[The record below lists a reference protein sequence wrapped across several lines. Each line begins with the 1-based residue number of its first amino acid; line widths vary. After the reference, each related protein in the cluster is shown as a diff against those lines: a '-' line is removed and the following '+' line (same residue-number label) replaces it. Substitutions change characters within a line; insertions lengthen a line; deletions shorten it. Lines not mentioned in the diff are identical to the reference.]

1 VSGDD
6 VTRGAGSGDADTK
19 PGAETD
25 RGLHLFEA
33 YGVELE
39 HMIVDAGTLDVRPV
53 ADRLLAAVSDGDEP
67 EAEVELGEIAWSN
80 ELVLH
85 VIELKTNGP
94 ADTLAG
100 LGALFQEH
108 VARVGALLEPMG
120 ARLLPTGMHP
130 WMSPDREARLWPHE
144 YTEVYRTFDRIF
156 GCRGHGWS
164 NLQSTH
170 VNLPFQGD
178 DEFGRLHAA
187 VRMVLPLLPALAA
200 STPVAD
206 GRVSRWMDT
215 RMETYRHNAA
225 KVPSVAGRIVPERA
239 FTRAEYDALLESV
252 YADLAPHDPDGVL
265 RHPWVNARGA
275 IARFDRGSIE
285 IRVIDSQECA
295 GADVAVA
302 AAAAGAVRAL
312 AEGRLGTAA
321 EQRAW
326 PEGRLAEILL
336 STTESADRAV
346 IINADYLRCLG
357 YPGPP
362 PCTAGEVWR
371 HLVAETVARDDA
383 AAEWMPFLDGIATHG
398 CLARRVL
405 SALGRSGEPGT
416 DVPREALRDVY
427 GALAD
432 CIRDG
437 EPFVP

>member
-1 VSGDD
+1 MSRDP
-6 VTRGAGSGDADTK
+6 TRDEAPDTK

-25 RGLHLFEA
+25 HGLHLFQA

-39 HMIVDAGTLDVRPV
+39 HMIVDAETLDVKPV
-53 ADRLLAAVSDGDEP
+53 ADRLLAAVSDGNEP
-67 EAEVELGEIAWSN
+67 EAEVERGDVAWSN

-94 ADTLAG
+94 AASLAG
-100 LGALFQEH
+100 LGALFQQH
-108 VARVGALLEPMG
+108 VTQAEELLEPLG
-120 ARLLPTGMHP
+120 ACLLPTGMHP
-130 WMSPDREARLWPHE
+130 WMDPDREARLWPHE
-144 YTEVYRTFDRIF
+144 YNDVYRAFDRIF

-170 VNLPFQGD
+170 VNLPFHGD
-178 DEFGRLHAA
+178 EEFGRLHAA

-206 GRVSRWMDT
+206 GVVGRRMDT

-225 KVPSVAGRIVPERA
+225 KVPSVSGLVVPEGA
-239 FTRAEYDALLESV
+239 FTRAAYDALLESV
-252 YADLAPHDPDGVL
+252 YADLAPHDPEGTL

-312 AEGRLGTAA
+312 TDGRIGATEDL
-321 EQRAW
+321 RAW
-326 PEGRLAEILL
+326 REDRLAEILRACID
-336 STTESADRAV
+336 SADRAV
-346 IINADYLRCLG
+346 IVDGDYLRALG
-357 YPGPP
+357 YPEPP

-371 HLVAETVARDDA
+371 HLVAETVAKHDA
-383 AAEWMPFLDGIATHG
+383 AAEWTPSLDRIATHG
-398 CLARRVL
+398 SLARRIL
-405 SALGRSGEPGT
+405 TALGKHGAPGT
-416 DVPREALRDVY
+416 AVPREALHDVY
-427 GALAD
+427 GTLAE
-432 CIRDG
+432 CIRTG